1 MLTLRTELAE
11 RNQEAKDK
19 EQKLAEDMAVLRGV
33 CVCVFER
40 ERGRE
45 RESMHTHTHT
55 HTHEIHTYAY
65 VYTHTHTHTHTGRE
79 RQASRRAVEFEDE
92 LQAKATREAEM
103 QVSFGDVFGVLGHF
117 WLCTRSQKKR

>member
-55 HTHEIHTYAY
+55 HTRNTYVCIRIY
-65 VYTHTHTHTHTGRE
+65 IHTHTHTHTQGGKDKRHGE
-79 RQASRRAVEFEDE
+79 RWNLKMNCRPRLPARQ
-92 LQAKATREAEM
+92 K
-103 QVSFGDVFGVLGHF
+103 
-117 WLCTRSQKKR
+117 CRSLLAMYLVY